1 MQRNTEKMHARACLP
16 GLYFPIISFVFV
28 LSFSCRVVIRF
39 EMLKDPLHLKRK
51 NNNNNTN
58 RKDNN
63 KQKKLLGNNRKK
75 KQMRKD
81 VVAGQVL

>member
-16 GLYFPIISFVFV
+16 GLNFPIISFVFV

-51 NNNNNTN
+51 NNNNTN

-63 KQKKLLGNNRKK
+63 KQKNYWEMIEK